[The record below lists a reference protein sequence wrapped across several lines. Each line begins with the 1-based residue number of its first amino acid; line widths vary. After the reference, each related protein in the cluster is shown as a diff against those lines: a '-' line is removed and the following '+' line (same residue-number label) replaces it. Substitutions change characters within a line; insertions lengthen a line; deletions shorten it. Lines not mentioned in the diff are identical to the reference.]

1 MKVKHNGKVTE
12 KTLDNIRASL
22 IRRNKIEVKYDNK
35 HFGRKK
41 NGTPKNL

>member
-22 IRRNKIEVKYDNK
+22 IKRNK
-35 HFGRKK
+35 
-41 NGTPKNL
+41 NLPPTKALKITNMVWCDAIK

>member
-22 IRRNKIEVKYDNK
+22 IKRNKIEINKY
-35 HFGRKK
+35 GRIRSIWK
-41 NGTPKNL
+41 P

>member
-22 IRRNKIEVKYDNK
+22 IKRNKIEVNKY
-35 HFGRKK
+35 GR
-41 NGTPKNL
+41 LSDI

>member
-22 IRRNKIEVKYDNK
+22 IKRNKIEINKY
-35 HFGRKK
+35 GRIRSI
-41 NGTPKNL
+41 

>member
-22 IRRNKIEVKYDNK
+22 TRRNKIEVNKY
-35 HFGRKK
+35 GRVRSI
-41 NGTPKNL
+41 

>member
-22 IRRNKIEVKYDNK
+22 IRRNKIKVNKY
-35 HFGRKK
+35 GRVRSI
-41 NGTPKNL
+41 

>member
-22 IRRNKIEVKYDNK
+22 IKKNKIEVNKYD
-35 HFGRKK
+35 RVRSI
-41 NGTPKNL
+41 

>member
-22 IRRNKIEVKYDNK
+22 IKRNKIEVKHDNK
-35 HFGRKK
+35 RSIRYCR
-41 NGTPKNL
+41 

>member
-22 IRRNKIEVKYDNK
+22 IRRNKIEVKHDNK
-35 HFGRKK
+35 HFRRKR
-41 NGTPKNL
+41 NGTTTNI